1 MYGRCLKH
9 HNDGCTEVVIDRRPS
24 EGNNS
29 VPMLSRLTSSALK
42 LDYSTHYG
50 WIQLCQY
57 YSYNDACVTIV
68 DIAVRTT
75 VPNDFNSRKAFK
87 S

>member
-1 MYGRCLKH
+1 MYERCLKH

-42 LDYSTHYG
+42 LDYSTHWMDLKY
-50 WIQLCQY
+50 IPLYCSY
-57 YSYNDACVTIV
+57 Y
-68 DIAVRTT
+68 
-75 VPNDFNSRKAFK
+75 VPNNS
-87 S
+87 

>member
-1 MYGRCLKH
+1 MHR
-9 HNDGCTEVVIDRRPS
+9 VVIDRRPS

-50 WIQLCQY
+50 WIQLCQ
-57 YSYNDACVTIV
+57 CRVHTIV
-68 DIAVRTT
+68 IT
-75 VPNDFNSRKAFK
+75 VPNNS
-87 S
+87 